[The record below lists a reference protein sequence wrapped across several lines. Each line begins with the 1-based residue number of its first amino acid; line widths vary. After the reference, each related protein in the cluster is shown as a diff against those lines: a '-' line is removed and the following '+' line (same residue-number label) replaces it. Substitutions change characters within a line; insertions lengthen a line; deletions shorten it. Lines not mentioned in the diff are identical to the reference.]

1 MSFKFNP
8 ITGSLDL
15 VGSGGSVP
23 GSGTSFS
30 YQTILAGTTVTI
42 PENQAMIYPN
52 NISILGDLIT
62 RGDLI
67 ENYDDSQDEWPRSK
81 IEEGETVVINP
92 KRVMFYRNLNVAGN
106 LRILGDLM
114 EI

>member
-8 ITGSLDL
+8 ITGNLDL
-15 VGSGGSVP
+15 VGSGGSTP
-23 GSGTSFS
+23 GSGGSFS
-30 YQTILAGTTVTI
+30 YQTILSGTSVTI
-42 PENQAMIYPN
+42 PENQSMIYHN
-52 NISILGDLIT
+52 NIRVLGDLMT

-81 IEEGETVVINP
+81 VEIGETVVIN
-92 KRVMFYRNLNVAGN
+92 KNRVMFYRNLNVAGN
-106 LRILGDLM
+106 LRILGDLL